1 MVIISCLF
9 FTENDNSRFPNS
21 GDNTVPL
28 QTKISS
34 DYLKEVFNNDDE
46 PRLAQKQMGNQK
58 HLGDT
63 SRNERKPEL
72 ITKHFKDILIRS
84 YSSFVQIIMSPVTTG
99 LKHTINVN
107 VCEELIDVMKQLL
120 NIDDCKAI
128 LLTGIGTTFC
138 QGIFVFFTGLQ
149 NLKLFSF
156 VIKHNGYRVTYLY
169 FCRY

>member
-1 MVIISCLF
+1 MQAKL
-9 FTENDNSRFPNS
+9 
-21 GDNTVPL
+21 
-28 QTKISS
+28 SS

-46 PRLAQKQMGNQK
+46 PRLAHKQMANQK
-58 HLGDT
+58 YFGDT
-63 SRNERKPEL
+63 SRSERKPEL

-138 QGIFVFFTGLQ
+138 QGIFVFFTGLH
-149 NLKLFSF
+149 NPKLFRF
-156 VIKHNGYRVTYLY
+156 DKT
-169 FCRY
+169 

>member
-1 MVIISCLF
+1 M
-9 FTENDNSRFPNS
+9 
-21 GDNTVPL
+21 PL
-28 QTKISS
+28 QAKLSN
-34 DYLKEVFNNDDE
+34 DFLKEVFNNDDE
-46 PRLAQKQMGNQK
+46 PRLAHKQMGNQK
-58 HLGDT
+58 YFGDT
-63 SRNERKPEL
+63 SRSERKPEL

-138 QGIFVFFTGLQ
+138 QGIFVFFTGLH
-149 NLKLFSF
+149 NPKLFSMF
-156 VIKHNGYRVTYLY
+156 DLIKHNGYRIICLSY
-169 FCRY
+169 CRY

>member
-1 MVIISCLF
+1 M
-9 FTENDNSRFPNS
+9 
-21 GDNTVPL
+21 PL
-28 QTKISS
+28 QAKLTN
-34 DYLKEVFNNDDE
+34 DFLKEVFNNDDE
-46 PRLAQKQMGNQK
+46 PRLAHKQMASQK
-58 HLGDT
+58 YFGDT
-63 SRNERKPEL
+63 SRSERKPEL

-138 QGIFVFFTGLQ
+138 QGIFVIFTGFQ
-149 NLKLFSF
+149 NLKLFS
-156 VIKHNGYRVTYLY
+156 
-169 FCRY
+169 RYDKA